1 VAVNDNPRDDA
12 QPDPPRDPQLA
23 RLLAAASRE
32 EPPAALDA
40 AILAAARREVNARP
54 QAADGGAHP
63 KVAAAAPGGGGETG
77 TPPRAKR
84 NWYVPVSI
92 AAVLVLSVSLVTLVH
107 QEKGDE
113 LAQPPVATGPL
124 PKASAPVA
132 EPPAAKPDTALRD
145 ATTARP
151 TLAEEKRADA
161 ATVAKPPAPEAYAEL
176 ARKQRAGKL
185 EAPADSAVVLPG
197 TAHKEQAAGVVTRE
211 RGPVGATADAQP
223 GEPGAALGGL
233 SAGTRSP
240 AAAAPA
246 RERRAEPFPAVVGE
260 REAPAPATSPPP
272 ATVGAPVQARRDA
285 LASRARS
292 EEDRNLAR
300 GTVQEAPVAS
310 AAPAPAARPA
320 PALRQMAQRAVLWRG
335 LEDQPPEKWLERLA
349 EFKRD
354 NRQADADELLAEF
367 RRRFPD
373 HPASAR

>member
-1 VAVNDNPRDDA
+1 MAVNDNPNDGLE
-12 QPDPPRDPQLA
+12 RDPRLA
-23 RLLAAASRE
+23 QLLAATSRD

-54 QAADGGAHP
+54 LAAGGDGEAG
-63 KVAAAAPGGGGETG
+63 V
-77 TPPRAKR
+77 PPVRALHVKR

-113 LAQPPVATGPL
+113 LAQPPVATSPL
-124 PKASAPVA
+124 PKASAPAA
-132 EPPAAKPDTALRD
+132 EPPAVKPDSALSD
-145 ATTARP
+145 AASARP
-151 TLAEEKRADA
+151 KLAEEKRAEA
-161 ATVAKPPAPEAYAEL
+161 AAVAKAPAAPESYAEP
-176 ARKQRAGKL
+176 AAKQRAEKR
-185 EAPADSAVVLPG
+185 EAPADSAAALSD
-197 TAHKEQAAGVVTRE
+197 AARKDQAASVVTRE
-211 RGPVGATADAQP
+211 RGPAGATADAQRVAP
-223 GEPGAALGGL
+223 GTAMGGIS
-233 SAGTRSP
+233 SAPRSP
-240 AAAAPA
+240 AASAPA

-260 REAPAPATSPPP
+260 REAPA
-272 ATVGAPVQARRDA
+272 QASRDA
-285 LASRARS
+285 LESRPRS
-292 EEDRNLAR
+292 EADRNLAR

-310 AAPAPAARPA
+310 AVPAPAARPA
-320 PALRQMAQRAVLWRG
+320 PALRQMAKRAVLWRG